1 VAREAVNE
9 VLASLLKEL
18 GWTPRALAR
27 RINRVSGVGT
37 VAETAPYHWRD
48 AGRVPRPPLPA
59 LTAWVLSRELGRPIT
74 IAELWQGRA
83 AASPLTLPAD
93 VEMDQPWTHAGAL
106 SVIDDLV
113 VSGLLDRR
121 FFLTVSGSALTA
133 IASDYLGC
141 APGSLSRAIAGH
153 PVGHPLLEQI
163 EQSIPLLQRLDD
175 ANGGGAHLAYV
186 GAQFRAVALLVR
198 QGGHPEP
205 VERRLFAALAE
216 LGQLAGWMA
225 FDAGQQGLAQRYF
238 LTALRASKEAGH
250 RSMAAHVLADLAF
263 QAAAREHAGDAIGL
277 GEAAAEVAVG
287 APATVRAS
295 VASRLAYG
303 YAVAGRMGDFERAY
317 QSGLDTLADRRNAE
331 EPAWMYFL
339 TPNHLDTQA
348 GYALTHAGVLA
359 HGADDA
365 ETQRSLLRRGTRLL
379 RTGAYAV
386 PLDHSAQRR
395 ALFEGA
401 WLALATASQGDL
413 EQACTVGQLT
423 VARTQTVQS
432 QRSTDVLA
440 NLSGQLRRRSRNEY
454 VADFLPRLQTAL
466 AAKTEPS

>member
-1 VAREAVNE
+1 MAQDKRNE
-9 VLASLLKEL
+9 VLDSLLTEL
-18 GWTPRALAR
+18 GWSPRALAR
-27 RINRVSGVGT
+27 RINRVFGVGT

-59 LTAWVLSRELGRPIT
+59 LTAWVLSRELARPIT

-83 AASPLTLPAD
+83 ADSPLTLPAD
-93 VEMDQPWTHAGAL
+93 VEMDQPWTHDGAL
-106 SVIDDLV
+106 SVVDDWV

-121 FFLTVSGSALTA
+121 LFLAVSGSALTA
-133 IASDYLGC
+133 IASAYP
-141 APGSLSRAIAGH
+141 ASRPGDLSRAIIGH
-153 PVGHPLLEQI
+153 PVSQPLLEQI

-175 ANGGGAHLAYV
+175 ANGGGTHLAYV

-198 QGGHPEP
+198 QGGHPKP

-225 FDAGQQGLAQRYF
+225 FDARQHGLAQRYF
-238 LTALRASKEAGH
+238 LTALRAAHEAGY

-263 QAAAREHAGDAIGL
+263 QAATREHAADAISL
-277 GEAAAEVAVG
+277 GEAAADVAAS

-295 VASRLAYG
+295 VATRLAYG
-303 YAVAGRMGDFERAY
+303 YAIAGRIGDFERAY
-317 QSGLDTLADRRNAE
+317 QTGLDALTHRRDAE

-359 HGADDA
+359 HDADD
-365 ETQRSLLRRGTRLL
+365 TSTKRSLIRRGTRLL
-379 RTGAYAV
+379 HTGVHAV
-386 PLDHSAQRR
+386 SLDHASQRR

-401 WLALATASQGDL
+401 WLAVAAASQGEL
-413 EQACTVGQLT
+413 EQACTVGRLA
-423 VARTQTVQS
+423 VARTHTVHS
-432 QRSTDVLA
+432 QRSTDVLGLLA
-440 NLSGQLRRRSRNEY
+440 RKLRRRGRNQH
-454 VADFLPRLQTAL
+454 VADFLPTLQTAL
-466 AAKTEPS
+466 AGKGGRS